1 MDAGRDGRMEHMLD
15 AELVEL
21 AQQGEGQAFNVLVAR
36 YQAKVMRL
44 VYRYV
49 NNTDVALDL
58 VQDIFLKIFKNL
70 VNFKGESKFS
80 SWLFRVA
87 VNDSIDYLRHVKVR
101 KEQSLDHLQESG
113 YDVAETRPEGDA
125 AAGLEE
131 REKRKQVRDAM
142 AGLPENQRS
151 VVIMKIYQ
159 EMTFE
164 EIADVMEEPV
174 STIKSRLYK
183 ALNTLGGA
191 LRRQRFIE
199 RGKV

>member
-101 KEQSLDHLQESG
+101 KEQSLDHFQESG